1 MKVIIVSQ
9 KNEFDQ
15 EHLKHIEIVGEVV
28 WIDVDQADLSKLGV
42 LADDQ
47 EKILAI
53 SPVPFNWSISAGLYD
68 LLNNVK
74 AICLPTTAY
83 DFLDLKTLKQKGIF
97 VTNAPYYSTMAV
109 AEYAWFM
116 FLALLKRLPAQL
128 RGGFEYGFK
137 DDNLMDELAGKTVG
151 IVGLGHIGQA
161 IAQMATQAGLE
172 VRYWSREKKTTEW
185 ESQTLDK
192 ILAESDVIFP
202 TFVLNEETKKL
213 LGKSELEKV
222 KESAYVVNIV
232 GEEACDTQYL
242 IERVSQGKLAGLA
255 FESSKVKM
263 SELSGNV
270 FITAPQAWYTRQSLK
285 RNIDLWTQTIVSC
298 VEDKP
303 INRVGK

>member
-15 EHLKHIEIVGEVV
+15 EHLKHIEEVAEVV

-116 FLALLKRLPAQL
+116 FLALLKRFPAQL
-128 RGGFEYGFK
+128 RAGFEYGFK

-161 IAQMATQAGLE
+161 IARIATQAGLD
-172 VRYWSREKKTTEW
+172 VRYRSREKKTTEW